1 MTGSQ
6 AKIQAMPA
14 VTDVA
19 FLDKAG
25 IPSIMYGP
33 GDVMQAHTIDEFV
46 AVDQLI
52 TATKTL
58 ALTAMDWCGVA
69 EN

>member
-1 MTGSQ
+1 
-6 AKIQAMPA
+6 
-14 VTDVA
+14 
-19 FLDKAG
+19 
-25 IPSIMYGP
+25 MYGP

-58 ALTAMDWCGVA
+58 ALTAMDWCGVT